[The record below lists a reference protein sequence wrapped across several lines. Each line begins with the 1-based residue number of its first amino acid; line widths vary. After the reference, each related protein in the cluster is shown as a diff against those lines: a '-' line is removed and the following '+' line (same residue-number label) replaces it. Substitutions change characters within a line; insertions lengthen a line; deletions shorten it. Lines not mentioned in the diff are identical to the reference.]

1 MDVSTDIFVDDLD
14 LHDLTVCADGHG
26 IDGIIQHEAGG
37 LFDLTDIPSAV
48 RDALKSKTTV
58 LCGNGSHQSVF
69 LCKLAVIRAEQS
81 NQRTAESTTVFIDLL
96 AGNRTVDQIIFDCL
110 AVVSGNLYNCRILT
124 GIRKGYGILGI
135 GELVVTVGG
144 KLLHIVASKRKVGLN
159 LCCSVLIQRDDL
171 NKTFC
176 GNGSAAGRYDF
187 LGCKQPKG
195 NVFHFTVCANAEVLI
210 MLDGLY
216 KADLHLLTLVL
227 ERSRRFGNSNIL
239 TGIDKLDAVGFRVEH
254 HPVGCCDL
262 THLIFAKIE
271 FTAHRCAGYIGCN
284 RVHDLA
290 LLISDSAVLRD
301 NILCGDD
308 LIDRTGKST
317 LFILRLIDGGQ
328 FVSAFI
334 YAADDGNAE
343 EHLAGFFHGDGAFLC
358 HIGLIHFYY
367 RNPAFFCGII
377 LRDIEVHGCFVED
390 IAVGSLYLDNRVPFS
405 KGQLFRRDKRTF
417 CIGVEHINGGGRR
430 VSEGHRHGIAVRV
443 INLEACTGV
452 RNGLSGFCVLLHDL
466 DEAVKGGIVDK
477 VAISRPILRN
487 EHIKVGHQLAA
498 LPAGYLMDGVDA
510 VRHILGLCKAV
521 FVTGEIITLG
531 SLCAIIGACDFQ
543 IHGKLSTIFG
553 CFDLRITVIGVLDD
567 GDVALYDLLSYI
579 ICRLIML
586 HGIELRLCADLMDG
600 GIKQIT
606 LRGSDLTHH
615 PVIIAD
621 IFLGDELS
629 VLVGGVGIHKGFAL
643 IDAVNSTGKRSI
655 TLRRAG
661 FGIALGN
668 GHGKLLQNIEETTVR
683 DLVPADRRRLRFGND
698 IANGGVHFLHRIR
711 RRSGNEDI
719 FKGRHAVFIGHGILV
734 HGNAGE

>member
-1 MDVSTDIFVDDLD
+1 M
-14 LHDLTVCADGHG
+14 
-26 IDGIIQHEAGG
+26 
-37 LFDLTDIPSAV
+37 AV
-48 RDALKSKTTV
+48 
-58 LCGNGSHQSVF
+58 GS
-69 LCKLAVIRAEQS
+69 
-81 NQRTAESTTVFIDLL
+81 
-96 AGNRTVDQIIFDCL
+96 
-110 AVVSGNLYNCRILT
+110 
-124 GIRKGYGILGI
+124 
-135 GELVVTVGG
+135 
-144 KLLHIVASKRKVGLN
+144 KLLHIVASQRKVSLDFRR
-159 LCCSVLIQRDDL
+159 SILIQRDNL
-171 NKTFC
+171 NQTIC
-176 GNGSAAGRYDF
+176 GNGSAAGRYDL
-187 LGCKQPKG
+187 LGGKQPKG
-195 NVFHFTVCANAEVLI
+195 NVLHFTVCANAEALI
-210 MLDGLY
+210 LLDGLY

-227 ERSRRFGNSNIL
+227 ERSRRFRNSNIL
-239 TGIDKLDAVGFRVEH
+239 TSVNKLDAVRFRVEH
-254 HPVGCCDL
+254 HPAGCCDL
-262 THLIFAKIE
+262 THLVFAKVE
-271 FTAHRCAGYIGCN
+271 FTAHRCAGCIGCN
-284 RVHDLA
+284 SVYDLT

-343 EHLAGFFHGDGAFLC
+343 EHLASFFHGDGAFLC

-377 LRDIEVHGCFVED
+377 LRDIEVHGRFVED
-390 IAVGSLYLDNRVPFS
+390 IAVGSLHLDNRVPLS
-405 KGQLFRRDKRTF
+405 KGQLFRRNKRTF

-430 VSEGHRHGIAVRV
+430 VSEGHCYGVAVRV
-443 INLEACTGV
+443 INLESCTGV
-452 RNGLSGFCVLLHDL
+452 RNGLAGFCVLLHDF
-466 DEAVKGGIVDK
+466 DEAVKGCIVDK

-487 EHIKVGHQLAA
+487 EHIKVGHLLAA

-531 SLCAIIGACDFQ
+531 SLCAIIGACGFQ

-567 GDVALYDLLSYI
+567 GDIALYDLLSYI

-606 LRGSDLTHH
+606 LRGSDLSHR
-615 PVIIAD
+615 PVVIAD
-621 IFLGDELS
+621 ILLGNELP
-629 VLVGGVGIHKGFAL
+629 VFVGGVGIHKGFAL

-655 TLRRAG
+655 TLRCAG
-661 FGIALGN
+661 FSVALGN
-668 GHGKLLQNIEETTVR
+668 GHGKLLQNIEEATVR
-683 DLVPADRRRLRFGND
+683 DLVPVDRRRLRFGNN
-698 IANGGVHFLHRIR
+698 IANGSVHFLHGIR
-711 RRSGNEDI
+711 CGTGNEDI
-719 FKGRHAVFIGHGILV
+719 FKGRHAVCIGYGILV